1 MVHFEF
7 TGKAATDTPENDTL
21 APVTYLRRGA
31 PKGQVPAEPDITDAD
46 ADADVDADA
55 DADASLEGV
64 DGNGARE
71 HAEKV
76 LLHRLRG
83 RSLSRSEAVTVLRGT
98 DVDSNEIEEIIARFE
113 ELQYLDENKL
123 AEQIVHS
130 HHVRKGLGR
139 TGVSVEMRRRG
150 LSADVIAEKLDELPD
165 DETERAI
172 ELASTRIS
180 QLERFDNQTI
190 DRRLSAFLQRKGY
203 GSQII
208 RIAVKAAM
216 ESRSGGNSG
225 VRFR

>member
-7 TGKAATDTPENDTL
+7 TGKSAADTPENETL
-21 APVTYLRRGA
+21 APVTYLRRGGSAVA
-31 PKGQVPAEPDITDAD
+31 PAATPATEPEVGDALDD
-46 ADADVDADA
+46 ALDDVDG
-55 DADASLEGV
+55 SQ
-64 DGNGARE
+64 ARE
-71 HAEKV
+71 QAEKV

-83 RSLSRSEAVTVLRGT
+83 RSLSRSEAVTVLRST

-113 ELQYLDENKL
+113 ELHYLDENKL

-150 LSADVIAEKLDELPD
+150 LSADIIAEKLDELPD